1 MTGATG
7 PTRVDAERLDA
18 TDPLARFR
26 DRFRMDDPD
35 VLYLDGNSLG
45 RLPLATARRL
55 QEAVEREWG
64 ADLAGAWDHWID
76 LPTRVG
82 DAIGRVVGAAPG
94 QVAVSDSTTV
104 NLYKLAVAALRHQAR
119 GGRRAVVVDPGEFP
133 TDRYVL
139 TGLGSDVDVRWA
151 PPADLGGALAPGDV
165 ALVVYSLVDYRTSE
179 LRDLH
184 AITRDVHDAGA
195 LVLWDLSHAAGA
207 VPVDLDGASA
217 DLAVGCTYKYL
228 NGGPGSPAFLYV
240 RRDLHAVLDQPIH
253 GWFGQ
258 REQFVMGPA
267 YDPQPDIRRFLTGT
281 ANVLALHA
289 IREGVDLTIEAG
301 IDALRAKSTA
311 QTDLAVALA
320 DAWLAERGF
329 SLGSPRDGARRGSHV
344 ALRHPD
350 GAALAERL
358 WRDARVVVDFRVP
371 DVIRLGI
378 APLYTRYVDVWD
390 ALARLRDV
398 AG

>member
-1 MTGATG
+1 VSEAGG
-7 PTRVDAERLDA
+7 IDRRHAEALDA
-18 TDPLARFR
+18 ADRLAPFRERFLV
-26 DRFRMDDPD
+26 DDPD
-35 VLYLDGNSLG
+35 VVYLDGNSLG

-55 QEAVEREWG
+55 QEAVGREWG
-64 ADLAGAWDHWID
+64 TELVGAWDPWID
-76 LPTRVG
+76 LPVQVG
-82 DAIGRVVGAAPG
+82 DEIGRVVGAAPG

-104 NLYKLAVAALRHQAR
+104 NLYKLAVAATRHRR
-119 GGRRAVVVDPGEFP
+119 GVTVVDPGEFP

-139 TGLGSDVDVRWA
+139 AGLAPDSEVRWA
-151 PPADLGGALAPGDV
+151 APADLDAALAPGDV
-165 ALVVYSLVDYRTSE
+165 ALVVYSLVDYRTAE
-179 LRDLH
+179 LRDLR
-184 AITRDVHDAGA
+184 AITQRVHDTGA
-195 LVLWDLSHAAGA
+195 LALWDLSHAAGS
-207 VPVDLDGASA
+207 VPVDLDGAGA

-240 RRDLHAVLDQPIH
+240 RRDLQAALDQPIH

-289 IREGVDLTIEAG
+289 IREGVALTIEAG
-301 IDALRAKSTA
+301 IDALRAKSIA
-311 QTDLAVALA
+311 QTDLAVELF
-320 DAWLAERGF
+320 DAWLADRGF
-329 SLGSPRDGARRGSHV
+329 SLGSPRDSARRGSHV

-350 GAALAERL
+350 GAEIAARL
-358 WRDARVVVDFRVP
+358 WRDARVVVDFRMP

-378 APLYTRYVDVWD
+378 APLYTRFVDVWD

>member
-1 MTGATG
+1 VTDGAIS
-7 PTRVDAERLDA
+7 RADAERLDA
-18 TDPLARFR
+18 TDPLAPFR
-26 DRFRMDDPD
+26 DRFLIDDPE
-35 VLYLDGNSLG
+35 VVYLDGNSLG

-55 QEAVEREWG
+55 QEAVERDWG
-64 ADLAGAWDHWID
+64 TELVGAWDHWID
-76 LPTRVG
+76 LPAQVG
-82 DAIGRVVGAAPG
+82 DAIGRVVGAAAG

-104 NLYKLAVAALRHQAR
+104 NLYKLAVAALRHQR
-119 GGRRAVVVDPGEFP
+119 GRRVIVVDPGEFP

-139 TGLGSDVDVRWA
+139 AGLGPDAEVRWA
-151 PPADLGGALAPGDV
+151 PPAELDAALGPGDV
-165 ALVVYSLVDYRTSE
+165 ALVVYSLVDYRTAE

-184 AITRDVHDAGA
+184 AITRRTHDAGA
-195 LVLWDLSHAAGA
+195 LALWDLSHAAGS
-207 VPVDLDGASA
+207 VPVDLDGAGA

-240 RRDLHAVLDQPIH
+240 RRDLQPLLGQPIH

-281 ANVLALHA
+281 ANVLALCA
-289 IREGVDLTIEAG
+289 IDEGVAVTIDAG
-301 IDALRAKSTA
+301 IDALRAKSIA

-320 DAWLAERGF
+320 DAWLAGRGF
-329 SLGSPRDGARRGSHV
+329 TLGSPRDSARRGSHV

-350 GAALAERL
+350 GAAVADRL
-358 WRDARVVVDFRVP
+358 WRDARVVVDFRPP

-378 APLYTRYVDVWD
+378 APLYTRHVDVWD

>member
-1 MTGATG
+1 VSDATRLG
-7 PTRVDAERLDA
+7 RVDAERLDA
-18 TDPLARFR
+18 ADPLAPFR
-26 DRFRMDDPD
+26 DRFRIDDPD

-64 ADLAGAWDHWID
+64 SELAGAWDHWID

-82 DAIGRVVGAAPG
+82 DAIGRVVGAAAG
-94 QVAVSDSTTV
+94 QVAVSDSTTI
-104 NLYKLAVAALRHQAR
+104 NLYKLAVAALRHRRAD
-119 GGRRAVVVDPGEFP
+119 GRRVVVADREEFP

-139 TGLGSDVDVRWA
+139 TGLGDDVDVRWA
-151 PPADLGGALAPGDV
+151 PPADLGAAVAPGDV
-165 ALVVYSLVDYRTSE
+165 ALVVYSLVDYRTAE

-184 AITRDVHDAGA
+184 AITRQAHDGGA
-195 LVLWDLSHAAGA
+195 LVLWDLSHAAGS
-207 VPVDLDGASA
+207 VPVDLDGAGA

-240 RRDLHAVLDQPIH
+240 RRDLQPVLDQPIH

-258 REQFVMGPA
+258 REQFAMGPA

-289 IREGVDLTIEAG
+289 IQEGVDLTIEAG
-301 IDALRAKSTA
+301 IGAIRAKSVA
-311 QTDLAVALA
+311 QTDLVAALA
-320 DAWLAERGF
+320 DAWLADSGF
-329 SLGSPRDGARRGSHV
+329 RVGSPRDSARRGSHV

-350 GAALAERL
+350 GAAIAERL
-358 WRDARVVVDFRVP
+358 WREARVVVDFRLP

>member
-1 MTGATG
+1 VTDGAIS
-7 PTRVDAERLDA
+7 RADAERLDA
-18 TDPLARFR
+18 ADPLAPFR
-26 DRFRMDDPD
+26 DRFRIDDPD
-35 VLYLDGNSLG
+35 VVYLDGNSLG

-64 ADLAGAWDHWID
+64 TELVGAWDHWID
-76 LPTRVG
+76 LPVRVG

-104 NLYKLAVAALRHQAR
+104 NLYKLAVAARRHQDR
-119 GGRRAVVVDPGEFP
+119 HGRRVVVVDPGEFP

-139 TGLGSDVDVRWA
+139 TGLGSDVDVRWT
-151 PPADLGGALAPGDV
+151 PPADLGAALAPGDV
-165 ALVVYSLVDYRTSE
+165 ALVVYSLVDYRTAE
-179 LRDLH
+179 RRDLH
-184 AITRDVHDAGA
+184 AITQQAHDAGA
-195 LVLWDLSHAAGA
+195 LVLWDLSHAAGS
-207 VPVDLDGASA
+207 VPVDLDGAGV

-228 NGGPGSPAFLYV
+228 NGGPGSPAFVYV
-240 RRDLHAVLDQPIH
+240 RRDLQPVLDQPIH

-281 ANVLALHA
+281 ANVLALYA
-289 IREGVDLTIEAG
+289 IQEGVDLTLEAG
-301 IDALRAKSTA
+301 IDALRAKSIV
-311 QTDLAVALA
+311 QTDLVVALA
-320 DAWLAERGF
+320 DAWLAGRGF
-329 SLGSPRDGARRGSHV
+329 SVGSPRDSARRGSHV

-350 GAALAERL
+350 GAAIAARL
-358 WRDARVVVDFRVP
+358 WRDARVVVDFRMP

-378 APLYTRYVDVWD
+378 APLYTRHVDVWD